1 MTNGP
6 WLSEDAQQAW
16 RSFVSMRRA
25 LETHLSR
32 HMQNECGLSPS
43 DFEILV
49 NLSETETGRMR
60 ATDLGRATQWE
71 KSRMSHHLSRME
83 RRGLIR
89 REEGE
94 ARYPDIVLTDAGRG
108 AIRACAPANA
118 ARVRELFV
126 EVIGPDRLK
135 ILNDAFNDVIAAVRD
150 HENRV

>member
-1 MTNGP
+1 
-6 WLSEDAQQAW
+6 
-16 RSFVSMRRA
+16 MRRV

-32 HMQNECGLSPS
+32 HMQSECGLSPS

-60 ATDLGRATQWE
+60 AADLGRSTQWE

-83 RRGLIR
+83 KRGLIR

-94 ARYPDIVLTDAGRG
+94 ARYPDIVLTDAGQE
-108 AIRACAPANA
+108 AIRTCAPANA

-135 ILNDAFNDVIAAVRD
+135 ILNKAFNDVIAAVRD
-150 HENRV
+150 HENLE